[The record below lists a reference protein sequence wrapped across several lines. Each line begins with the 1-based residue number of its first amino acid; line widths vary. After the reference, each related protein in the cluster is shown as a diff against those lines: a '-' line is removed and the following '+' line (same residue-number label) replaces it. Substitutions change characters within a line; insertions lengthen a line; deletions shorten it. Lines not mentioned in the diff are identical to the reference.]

1 MLLAQIIISALTNGA
16 IYGLIALGF
25 VLIYKGTGV
34 VNFGYGDQVTAG
46 AYFALIAMT
55 FFGMPY
61 WPAVVAAVLSS
72 VLLGML
78 IYGVFMWPLRN
89 QSLLARI
96 IATLA
101 YGTALRELLRAYMG
115 PSAWPFPF
123 LLSPGAVSVGGI
135 LVVPANLAIVGA
147 ALLVLSL
154 LYLFLERTFMGKAIL
169 ATCDNRLGASLIGVP
184 VSNVF
189 LSIWIL
195 ASVLATIAGILVAPL
210 LTLSPDMGLIGIK
223 GFTAAV
229 LGGFTS
235 LPGAVGGGLVLGL
248 LEALAGT
255 YVSSALKDVVS
266 YGVLFAIILVRPQGL
281 FGLLFV
287 KKV

>member
-1 MLLAQIIISALTNGA
+1 MHLAQIIISALTNGA
-16 IYGLIALGF
+16 VYGLIALGF

-34 VNFGYGDQVTAG
+34 VNFGYGDQVMAG
-46 AYFALIAMT
+46 AYFALIPMT
-55 FFGMPY
+55 FFGVPY
-61 WPAVVAAVLSS
+61 WPAVIIALLSS
-72 VLLGML
+72 ALLGML
-78 IYGVFMWPLRN
+78 IYGLFMWPLRN

-101 YGTALRELLRAYMG
+101 YGTALREFMRAFMG
-115 PSAWPFPF
+115 PNAWPFPF
-123 LLSPGAVSVGGI
+123 LLSPGAVAVDGI

-147 ALLVLSL
+147 ALLVLSM
-154 LYLFLERTFMGKAIL
+154 LYLFLERTFVGKAIL
-169 ATCDNRLGASLIGVP
+169 ATCDNRLGASLIGVR
-184 VSNVF
+184 VSHVF

-235 LPGAVGGGLVLGL
+235 LPGAVVGGVVLGL

-255 YVSSALKDVVS
+255 YVSSTLKDVIS
-266 YGVLFAIILVRPQGL
+266 YVVLFAIILVRPQGL
-281 FGLLFV
+281 LGPLLV